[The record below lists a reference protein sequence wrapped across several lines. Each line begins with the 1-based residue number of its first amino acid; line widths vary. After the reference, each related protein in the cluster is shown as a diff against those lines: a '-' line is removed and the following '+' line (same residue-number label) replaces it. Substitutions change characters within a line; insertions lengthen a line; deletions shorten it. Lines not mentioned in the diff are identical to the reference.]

1 MNGTTEFPN
10 NLLEQT
16 EEKTKRR
23 LERLQWSFEL
33 EKQKI
38 ERQVEDAKIGRCAK
52 NLKTSSDNF
61 SVFSL
66 ESGTKNFNSNNS
78 FECQIK
84 IFPKVISK
92 LKSTPLYETYIKNV
106 CDTPSNRSDR
116 DAKYTKIDQLK
127 IVNDSHMT

>member
-38 ERQVEDAKIGRCAK
+38 ERQVEDARIGRCAK

-78 FECQIK
+78 FECPIK
-84 IFPKVISK
+84 IFF
-92 LKSTPLYETYIKNV
+92 
-106 CDTPSNRSDR
+106 
-116 DAKYTKIDQLK
+116 
-127 IVNDSHMT
+127 